1 MKTKIFIFFSLVFNT
16 LFYQSQSTGITYQAL
31 IINPQGESVPG
42 YNNISAP
49 LANKEICMRFSIYD
63 NNNQAEYVET
73 IKTTTDK
80 SGIVNL
86 IIGSGSKVGGYATS
100 FSGILWDKN
109 LKRLKVEF
117 DVNANCSD
125 YLEISNQTFSYVPF
139 AYYSSSTKEATATT
153 TGSIQLAGDLAGVG
167 STAKSPRIT
176 DGAITSSKLANGAIV
191 NSKIGEIISVNNGG
205 TGNSNIIGYV
215 VGNGT
220 NAMTGVTSIP
230 VTDID
235 GAQTVANMDAD
246 IATST
251 DPDNKYPSV
260 KAVKDYIGNSIAVS
274 TIPDASTT
282 AKGKLQLAGDL
293 SGTADAPTI
302 ALGAIDTSK
311 LADDAITTS
320 KIKDG
325 EVTDAKLSNGISASK
340 VGLGNVDNTSDA
352 NKPISILQQ
361 AALDLKENVSNKSTN
376 ITADATSTTKYP
388 AVKTIKDYVDAA
400 IASAT
405 IADADATTKGKLQLA
420 GDLTGTAAAPIVANG
435 AITTSKLANGSVTN
449 AKISGPI
456 SIANGGTG
464 SSTQNF
470 VDLTTDQIIAGK
482 KEFSSDIKV
491 NGLTIGRGRG
501 NDDNNTAIGGG
512 ALGTGTGT
520 RNTAVGAA
528 AMANYSGTSFDN
540 NTAVGYFN
548 SVHLTSGQQN
558 TSIGAESL
566 MEVTTGFGNTAIG
579 AQNLLHTTG
588 SGNTGLGYSAGN
600 GVITGSYNTFLGIG
614 ADASSTSINNS
625 TAIGHDA
632 VVSGSNTIQLGNND
646 IASVKTAGKL
656 TTGAVTYPNNAGNAG
671 QVLKTDGSGNASWSD
686 PAINTNDIV
695 DGAVTDAKLADN
707 AVVTSKINDGAVTNV
722 KLEDNA
728 VTASKIDDNAVVT
741 SKINDGAVTNG
752 KLADNAVN
760 TSKIDDD
767 AITTAKIKDGEIIN
781 ADVSSAA
788 AIEYSKLDLSN
799 SVAESDIADDAIT
812 TSKIKD
818 GAVTNAKLAEVVSVT
833 NGGTGTNNLTANNVI
848 LGNGTNPVQKVAPG
862 NAGNILTSN
871 GTTWVS
877 SPPASGAMTGT
888 ASAGQVTF
896 FNGTSTTAGSS
907 KFLWDN
913 TNSLLK
919 IGPGYEPNLGEFGFY
934 GSGGNYTYPT
944 NPILGVYGGPA
955 SSTEST
961 MLRLKRTHNQG
972 TSYQAVADFVL
983 SGARTKLNIRLNN
996 AGDDDF
1002 VDALTLTNASTGTAP
1017 LVGINNTNPT
1027 TTLDVNGTGKISGN
1041 TTIGGDLG
1049 VANDVTLD
1057 NLTPS
1062 KAVFTNGS
1070 KTLTSTGVLGLDQ
1083 GGIGINNVDAGRILF
1098 GNSSTALNTSS
1109 KFLFDN
1115 TNSLFK
1121 VGPGYDTSNAEAGFY
1136 SSGGTYTYDTS
1147 PVLGVYGSPASS
1159 TESTLLR
1166 LKRVHNQGTSY
1177 QAVADFVMSGARTKM
1192 TIRLNNEGDSD
1203 YVNALTLTNNSGGSL
1218 PLVGINNL
1226 NPTSTLDVNGTASFS
1241 GNTSIGGN
1249 LAINGS
1255 LSAGTVT
1262 YPNTDGTA
1270 GQFLKTDGNGNVSW
1284 ADVSTTT
1291 NLASAVTGTLPVAN
1305 GGTGATSAAAAL
1317 TNLGAQSLANVS
1329 TNITTDA
1336 ASTTKYPS
1344 VKLIKDYVD
1353 SAVASATIADADATT
1368 KGKIQLAGDLTG
1380 TAASP
1385 AVANS
1390 AITSAKI
1397 LDGTIVVGDLANDAI
1412 ETAKIK
1418 DANVTTAKL
1427 ADNAVTTAK
1436 ITNANVTYTKI
1447 QNISATDKVLG
1458 RVSSGAGVIEEIS
1471 TTGSGNVVRA
1481 NSPSLVTPN
1490 LGTPSAIDLTNA
1502 TNLPLSSAVTGVLPV
1517 ANGGTGIASLT
1528 AGQIP
1533 FGKGTN
1539 AFGSSSNLFWD
1550 NTNARLGINTS
1561 TPSATFQIGTD
1572 CSSCGENLKYFVNNS
1587 FNTLKLGFRSTGWQM
1602 RAGNNSGVA
1611 TDLLLSYDNGSSI
1624 TDQMVIGTTG
1634 AISIPGT
1641 LDVTGTAK
1649 ADTGAFSNLNVGTWP
1664 NYDINYSSTTGKLGI
1679 FGTPSAPFQIYGDG
1693 GFEYPLK
1700 YTSDGQTGGTLGF
1713 GFRNKQFKISTTSD
1727 SGVLNNMIYSYDDGN
1742 SNNTEIMRLTNDG
1755 KLSITGGLTINSNA
1769 SAGKVLT
1776 SDANGNASWAAIP
1789 AIDTNGIS
1797 DDAVTSSKIKDG
1809 EIVNA
1814 DISSS
1819 AAIAFNKLNITK
1831 NDIVGLGIPGS
1842 DTNTTYSAGTG
1853 ITLTGTTFSI
1863 GQDVSTT
1870 ASPTFAKVN
1879 KVTITAPTTGATLTI
1894 ADGKT
1899 LTASDNATVSGTNT
1913 GDQTITLTGDVTG
1926 SGTGSFAATIG
1937 AGKITTTT
1945 IAADAITTA
1954 KIADGTIVVGDLAD
1968 NAIET
1973 AKVKDGNITYTKI
1986 QNVSATDKV
1995 LGRVSAGAGAIE
2007 EISTTGSGNVV
2018 RATSPTLVTPTLGVA
2033 SATSVNK
2040 VTITAPTSSATL
2052 TIADGKTLT
2061 ANNSITLA
2069 GTDGKTMTF
2078 PSTDATIART
2088 DAAQTFTGTQ
2098 TFSSTIAGSI
2108 SGNAAT
2114 ATNISGG
2121 AAGSLPYQTAANT
2134 TGMLAAGTNGQVL
2147 TLASGVPTW
2156 SYNGGTTSSQTGAYT
2171 ITLSDRYVFFTGT
2184 AAATFT
2190 LPAATSNA
2198 GKEIIIKNKTSYTLT
2213 VQRSGSE
2220 TIFQDSANT
2229 AATSITLGSEASNN
2243 WVKLVS
2249 DGTQWVVFRALF

>member
-176 DGAITSSKLANGAIV
+176 DGAITSSKLANGSIV

-352 NKPISILQQ
+352 NKPISTLQQ
-361 AALDLKENVSNKSTN
+361 AALDLKENASNKSTN

-470 VDLTTDQIIAGK
+470 VDLTTDQTIAGK

-632 VVSGSNTIQLGNND
+632 VVAGDNTIQLGNND
-646 IASVKTAGKL
+646 ITSVKTAGKL
-656 TTGAVTYPNNAGNAG
+656 TTGAVTYPNNTGNAG
-671 QVLKTDGSGNASWSD
+671 QFLKTDGSGNAAWTD
-686 PAINTNDIV
+686 LPTINTNDI
-695 DGAVTDAKLADN
+695 T
-707 AVVTSKINDGAVTNV
+707 
-722 KLEDNA
+722 
-728 VTASKIDDNAVVT
+728 
-741 SKINDGAVTNG
+741 
-752 KLADNAVN
+752 
-760 TSKIDDD
+760 DD
-767 AITTAKIKDGEIIN
+767 AITTSKIKDGEIVN
-781 ADVSSAA
+781 ADVSSTA
-788 AIEYSKLDLSN
+788 AIAYSKLDLSN
-799 SVAESDIADDAIT
+799 SIVESDIVDDAITTSKIKDGEIVNADISSAAAIAYSKLDLSNSIVESDIADDAIT
-812 TSKIKD
+812 TSKIKN
-818 GAVTNAKLAEVVSVT
+818 GEVTDAKLASGISASKV
-833 NGGTGTNNLTANNVI
+833 G
-848 LGNGTNPVQKVAPG
+848 LGNVDNTSDADKPVSTATQTALDLKED
-862 NAGNILTSN
+862 LSN
-871 GTTWVS
+871 KS
-877 SPPASGAMTGT
+877 SDIT
-888 ASAGQVTF
+888 AD
-896 FNGTSTTAGSS
+896 GSS
-907 KFLWDN
+907 
-913 TNSLLK
+913 TNK
-919 IGPGYEPNLGEFGFY
+919 
-934 GSGGNYTYPT
+934 YPT
-944 NPILGVYGGPA
+944 V
-955 SSTEST
+955 
-961 MLRLKRTHNQG
+961 
-972 TSYQAVADFVL
+972 
-983 SGARTKLNIRLNN
+983 
-996 AGDDDF
+996 
-1002 VDALTLTNASTGTAP
+1002 
-1017 LVGINNTNPT
+1017 
-1027 TTLDVNGTGKISGN
+1027 
-1041 TTIGGDLG
+1041 
-1049 VANDVTLD
+1049 
-1057 NLTPS
+1057 
-1062 KAVFTNGS
+1062 KA
-1070 KTLTSTGVLGLDQ
+1070 
-1083 GGIGINNVDAGRILF
+1083 
-1098 GNSSTALNTSS
+1098 
-1109 KFLFDN
+1109 
-1115 TNSLFK
+1115 
-1121 VGPGYDTSNAEAGFY
+1121 
-1136 SSGGTYTYDTS
+1136 
-1147 PVLGVYGSPASS
+1147 
-1159 TESTLLR
+1159 
-1166 LKRVHNQGTSY
+1166 
-1177 QAVADFVMSGARTKM
+1177 
-1192 TIRLNNEGDSD
+1192 
-1203 YVNALTLTNNSGGSL
+1203 
-1218 PLVGINNL
+1218 
-1226 NPTSTLDVNGTASFS
+1226 
-1241 GNTSIGGN
+1241 
-1249 LAINGS
+1249 
-1255 LSAGTVT
+1255 
-1262 YPNTDGTA
+1262 
-1270 GQFLKTDGNGNVSW
+1270 
-1284 ADVSTTT
+1284 
-1291 NLASAVTGTLPVAN
+1291 
-1305 GGTGATSAAAAL
+1305 
-1317 TNLGAQSLANVS
+1317 
-1329 TNITTDA
+1329 
-1336 ASTTKYPS
+1336 
-1344 VKLIKDYVD
+1344 IKDYVD
-1353 SAVASATIADADATT
+1353 TLNAAAGVADGS
-1368 KGKIQLAGDLTG
+1368 
-1380 TAASP
+1380 
-1385 AVANS
+1385 
-1390 AITSAKI
+1390 ITSAKI
-1397 LDGTIVVGDLANDAI
+1397 
-1412 ETAKIK
+1412 
-1418 DANVTTAKL
+1418 
-1427 ADNAVTTAK
+1427 
-1436 ITNANVTYTKI
+1436 
-1447 QNISATDKVLG
+1447 
-1458 RVSSGAGVIEEIS
+1458 
-1471 TTGSGNVVRA
+1471 
-1481 NSPSLVTPN
+1481 
-1490 LGTPSAIDLTNA
+1490 
-1502 TNLPLSSAVTGVLPV
+1502 
-1517 ANGGTGIASLT
+1517 
-1528 AGQIP
+1528 
-1533 FGKGTN
+1533 
-1539 AFGSSSNLFWD
+1539 
-1550 NTNARLGINTS
+1550 
-1561 TPSATFQIGTD
+1561 
-1572 CSSCGENLKYFVNNS
+1572 
-1587 FNTLKLGFRSTGWQM
+1587 
-1602 RAGNNSGVA
+1602 
-1611 TDLLLSYDNGSSI
+1611 
-1624 TDQMVIGTTG
+1624 
-1634 AISIPGT
+1634 
-1641 LDVTGTAK
+1641 
-1649 ADTGAFSNLNVGTWP
+1649 
-1664 NYDINYSSTTGKLGI
+1664 
-1679 FGTPSAPFQIYGDG
+1679 
-1693 GFEYPLK
+1693 
-1700 YTSDGQTGGTLGF
+1700 
-1713 GFRNKQFKISTTSD
+1713 
-1727 SGVLNNMIYSYDDGN
+1727 
-1742 SNNTEIMRLTNDG
+1742 
-1755 KLSITGGLTINSNA
+1755 
-1769 SAGKVLT
+1769 
-1776 SDANGNASWAAIP
+1776 
-1789 AIDTNGIS
+1789 
-1797 DDAVTSSKIKDG
+1797 KDG
-1809 EIVNA
+1809 DIVNA
-1814 DISSS
+1814 DISGS
-1819 AAIAFNKLNITK
+1819 AAIADTKLATIATSGKVSNSATTATDA
-1831 NDIVGLGIPGS
+1831 NTASAIVARDANG
-1842 DTNTTYSAGTG
+1842 DFAAGT
-1853 ITLTGTTFSI
+1853 ITATLNGNAATVTNGVYTTDKISALSATTSAELKGVISDETGSGTLVFS
-1863 GQDVSTT
+1863 T
-1870 ASPTFAKVN
+1870 SPTLITPTLGVASATSLN

-1954 KIADGTIVVGDLAD
+1954 KIADGTIVAGDLAD

-1973 AKVKDGNITYTKI
+1973 AKVKDGNITYAKI